1 MPKVTIR
8 ETAVATATEKK
19 TQTSVEK
26 EKITDSLGRV
36 LTIRELDPIQQSRL
50 TLGVGSEAAMNQAY
64 MAAFVFPAA
73 MVEAVD
79 DDFYGLPVNI
89 TQIES
94 MLKILGTVGMEAIGQ
109 YLEAKANK
117 IADKKA
123 GDIAAKN

>member
-19 TQTSVEK
+19 TQPAVEK

-50 TLGVGSEAAMNQAY
+50 VLGIGGEAAMNSAY

-73 MVEAVD
+73 MVEFVD
-79 DDFYGLPVNI
+79 DEPFGVPTRINEVE
-89 TQIES
+89 T
-94 MLKILGTVGMEAIGQ
+94 MLRILGDAGLDAIGQ
-109 YLEAKANK
+109 YLEAKAKK

-123 GDIAAKN
+123 EEIAAKN